1 MNVKGMMIGV
11 RRYQFTDKE
20 TGELVRG
27 AKVQVGVSPEDDNTA
42 GFVVQDIP
50 ASFELYPS
58 LSTSAKQLV
67 GKQVEVVCDVTLR
80 GRYTKLRASSIQA
93 A

>member
-42 GFVVQDIP
+42 GFVVQDIRP
-50 ASFELYPS
+50 LLTFTLLSQLLLSS
-58 LSTSAKQLV
+58 LPVSKSRWFV
-67 GKQVEVVCDVTLR
+67 M
-80 GRYTKLRASSIQA
+80 
-93 A
+93 